1 MNNTPL
7 FTILATLVP
16 FASFGGLVYAE
27 VEDPRVTEAKAIV
40 QEFGTALMGELTTAL
55 QTEGPI
61 AAIEICQNRAP
72 AIAEELSER
81 TGWEVGRTSLK
92 ARNLATNT
100 PDPWETRVLEQFD
113 ARRAAGEDI
122 QPMAHA
128 EVIDD
133 EDGERFRFMK
143 AIPTVDLCLTC
154 HGRTMAPE
162 ITAVLDAAY
171 PGDQARGYD
180 TGMVRGAFSLSKP
193 LSGE

>member
-1 MNNTPL
+1 MNNSHL

-16 FASFGGLVYAE
+16 LAPFAGSVYAE

-61 AAIEICQNRAP
+61 AAIEICRHRAP

-92 ARNLATNT
+92 TRNLATNT
-100 PDPWETRVLEQFD
+100 PDAWETHVLEQFD

-128 EVIDD
+128 AVIAD

-154 HGRTMAPE
+154 HGQTLAPE
-162 ITAVLDAAY
+162 IAAAIDAAY
-171 PGDQARGYD
+171 PGDQARGYE
-180 TGMVRGAFSLSKP
+180 TGMVRGAFSLSKS